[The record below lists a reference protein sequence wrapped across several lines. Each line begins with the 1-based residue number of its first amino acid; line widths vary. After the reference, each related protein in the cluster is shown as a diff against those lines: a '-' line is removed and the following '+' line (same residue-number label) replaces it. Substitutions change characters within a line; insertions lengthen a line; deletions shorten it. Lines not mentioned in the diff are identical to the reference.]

1 MLFFRFYKFTKTI
14 KRLTLSPWR
23 LQDQGLSLLD
33 RILANKQMFLCIH
46 PWSLSSGN
54 KFRTALC
61 ARNRLVEMLW
71 VQKSIILWEMCFW
84 KTDHLWNHWKNLK
97 YTFFYC
103 MCIFTC
109 FRDRCIDSKWTGAS
123 ISKKSENARTRKKH
137 AFSVFSMFSQKVL
150 LPEVHFLQKD
160 TFLYL
165 GHFDKAVSCI

>member
-1 MLFFRFYKFTKTI
+1 
-14 KRLTLSPWR
+14 
-23 LQDQGLSLLD
+23 
-33 RILANKQMFLCIH
+33 
-46 PWSLSSGN
+46 
-54 KFRTALC
+54 
-61 ARNRLVEMLW
+61 
-71 VQKSIILWEMCFW
+71 MCFW

-137 AFSVFSMFSQKVL
+137 AFWVFPMISQKVL
-150 LPEVHFLQKD
+150 LQDVHFLQKD

-165 GHFDKAVSCI
+165 GHFDKAVSCTLSSVGLVIRAEGPKEDGLIQYYWKYWIYWNILKYWNISIFLKILKYWINSTFHENIEILKYIELFQYYFNILK